1 MELYKEILLHA
12 LSQEPMSILFPQLQ
26 ITAEQLIESVCY
38 RALQRIKA
46 IIEDDSLTDES
57 CFLKIEEIINTLEDI
72 GLYAGPRHDFG

>member
-72 GLYAGPRHDFG
+72 GLYTGPRHDFG